1 MTPVTDDQPFK
12 GHIRSMVA
20 NMLPGVVL
28 PTIIYFT
35 LRSSLGVLLA
45 LVAASCVPGVDALV
59 RLVRGRAP
67 NGFALLFI
75 PSTGLSVGLA
85 TWLHSPVFIL
95 ARGGV
100 TSAAMGLAFALSA
113 LLGRPLTRTMAL
125 HLSSDQHEGRRR
137 LAERWGHPR
146 ATSVFRMLAVGWGV
160 LLLLMG
166 GQQVLLALSA
176 SPGLVMILEPPVH
189 LTVTALGIV
198 SSVLY
203 VRRIQVAHPELG
215 LLPARFAAPAA

>member
-1 MTPVTDDQPFK
+1 MALSEKLDS
-12 GHIRSMVA
+12 IREMAKTRIPPEARAIMERSVEELRASGIMAGVA
-20 NMLPGVVL
+20 
-28 PTIIYFT
+28 
-35 LRSSLGVLLA
+35 GVLFA
-45 LVAASCVPGVDALV
+45 LVAASCVPGVDALI
-59 RLVRGRAP
+59 RLLRGRAP

-85 TWLHSPVFIL
+85 AWLHSPVFIL

-100 TSAAMGLAFALSA
+100 TSAAMGLAFGLSA

-125 HLSSDQHEGRRR
+125 HLSSDQQEGRRR
-137 LAERWGHPR
+137 LAQRWGHPK
-146 ATSVFRMLAVGWGV
+146 ATSVFRILALGWGV

-176 SPGLVMILEPPVH
+176 SPGVVMALEPPVH

-203 VRRIQVAHPELG
+203 VRRIQAANPELG
-215 LLPARFAAPAA
+215 LLPSRA

>member
-1 MTPVTDDQPFK
+1 MTPVSDDQPFK

-28 PTIIYFT
+28 PTIIYFI
-35 LRSSLGVLLA
+35 LRPQLGVLLA
-45 LVAASCVPGVDALV
+45 LVAASCVPAVDTVL

-67 NGFALLFI
+67 NGFALLFL
-75 PSTGLSVGLA
+75 PSTGLAVGLA
-85 TWLHSPVFIL
+85 TWLPSPVFIL

-125 HLSSDQHEGRRR
+125 HLSSDQWEGRRR
-137 LAERWGHPR
+137 LAERWGHPK

-160 LLLLMG
+160 LLLLLG
-166 GQQVLLALSA
+166 GQQILMAVSA
-176 SPGLVMILEPPVH
+176 SPGLVMVLEPPVH
-189 LTVTALGIV
+189 LVVTALGIV
-198 SSVLY
+198 SSGLY
-203 VRRIQVAHPELG
+203 GRRIQLAHPELG
-215 LLPARFAAPAA
+215 LLPARFARAA

>member
-1 MTPVTDDQPFK
+1 MIPVMDDQSFK

-35 LRSSLGVLLA
+35 MRPHIGVLLA
-45 LVAASCVPGVDALV
+45 LVAASCVPGVDTLV

-85 TWLHSPVFIL
+85 AWLHSPVFIL

-100 TSAAMGLAFALSA
+100 TSAAMGVAFALSA

-137 LAERWGHPR
+137 LAERWGHPT

-166 GQQVLLALSA
+166 GQQVLLAVSA
-176 SPGLVMILEPPVH
+176 SPSLVMILEPPVH
-189 LTVTALGIV
+189 VTVTALGIV

-203 VRRIQVAHPELG
+203 VRRIQAAHPELG
-215 LLPARFAAPAA
+215 LLPARFVSAAA

>member
-1 MTPVTDDQPFK
+1 MTPVPADQPLRSSV
-12 GHIRSMVA
+12 HIRSMIA
-20 NMLPGVVL
+20 NILPGVVL
-28 PTIIYFT
+28 PTVVYFT
-35 LRSSLGVLLA
+35 LRPQIGVLFA

-59 RLVRGRAP
+59 RLLRGRAP

-85 TWLHSPVFIL
+85 AWLHSPVFIL

-100 TSAAMGLAFALSA
+100 TSAAMGLAFGLSA

-125 HLSSDQHEGRRR
+125 HLSSDQQEGRRR
-137 LAERWGHPR
+137 LAQRWGHPK
-146 ATSVFRMLAVGWGV
+146 ATSVFRILALGWGV
-160 LLLLMG
+160 PLLLMG

-176 SPGLVMILEPPVH
+176 SPGVVMALEPPVH

-203 VRRIQVAHPELG
+203 VRRIQAAHPELG
-215 LLPARFAAPAA
+215 LLPSRA

>member
-1 MTPVTDDQPFK
+1 MAEDQVSK
-12 GHIRSMVA
+12 GWSHIRGMVT
-20 NMLPGVVL
+20 NMLPGLVL
-28 PTIIYFT
+28 PAVIYFS
-35 LRSSLGVLLA
+35 LKPHLGVLLA
-45 LVAASCVPGVDALV
+45 LVAAACVPAADTIV

-67 NGFALLFI
+67 NGFALLFV
-75 PSTGLSVGLA
+75 PSTGLSIGLA
-85 TWLHSPVFIL
+85 TWLHSPVIL
-95 ARGGV
+95 LAKGGV
-100 TSAAMGLAFALSA
+100 TSAAMGVAFALSA
-113 LLGRPLTRTMAL
+113 VLGKPLTRTMAL

-137 LAERWGHPR
+137 LAERWGHPL

-176 SPGLVMILEPPVH
+176 SPTVVMLLEPPVH

-203 VRRIQVAHPELG
+203 VRRIQAAHPELG
-215 LLPARFAAPAA
+215 LLPARFLRSA